1 MSIGSAIRVGVL
13 VSLSLCGPALSAPR
27 CTALSLPVWRI
38 EVPPSQYTAF
48 CEEEPAACA
57 LRGATVLDFDD
68 HIAALQAVNLGVNT
82 EVEADTDL
90 ACHGVEE
97 KWTFPSTGWG
107 DCEDFALEKRRRLV
121 GDGLSSAALT
131 MAIVHHE
138 VRFFPHAVLLAET
151 TRGTFVLDQL
161 HDEVLCWDALP
172 YRWERRER
180 PDGQWDRFALP

>member
-1 MSIGSAIRVGVL
+1 MPIGSTIRIGL
-13 VSLSLCGPALSAPR
+13 LASLTLCGPALSAPR
-27 CTALSLPVWRI
+27 CIELSLPVWRT
-38 EVPPSQYTAF
+38 EAPPSQYARF
-48 CEEEPAACA
+48 CEEEPEACA
-57 LRGATVLDFDD
+57 LTGPTLLDFDRVAD
-68 HIAALQAVNLGVNT
+68 VLDEVNVAVNG
-82 EVEADTDL
+82 EIRSDTDL

-121 GDGLSSAALT
+121 DSGLPSASLT

-161 HDEVLCWDALP
+161 YDEVPCWDAVP